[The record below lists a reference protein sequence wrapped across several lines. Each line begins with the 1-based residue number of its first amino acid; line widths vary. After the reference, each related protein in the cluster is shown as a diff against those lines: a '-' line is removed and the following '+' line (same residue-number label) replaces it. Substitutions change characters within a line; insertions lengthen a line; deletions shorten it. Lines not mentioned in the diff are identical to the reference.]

1 MAFEDLHLVKLD
13 FYVTE
18 KLSLIRTDYS
28 TLRYGSEIIWQVD
41 EQLEKNVEF
50 SNKKK
55 KMFFFLIKQ
64 EKWSKSLDAF
74 HMLAKIL

>member
-18 KLSLIRTDYS
+18 MLSLIRTDYS

-55 KMFFFLIKQ
+55 KCFSF
-64 EKWSKSLDAF
+64 
-74 HMLAKIL
+74 

>member
-1 MAFEDLHLVKLD
+1 MAFEDLHLVKPD

-28 TLRYGSEIIWQVD
+28 TLRYGSEIISQVD
-41 EQLEKNVEF
+41 EQLEKIVEF

-55 KMFFFLIKQ
+55 KKCFSF
-64 EKWSKSLDAF
+64 
-74 HMLAKIL
+74 